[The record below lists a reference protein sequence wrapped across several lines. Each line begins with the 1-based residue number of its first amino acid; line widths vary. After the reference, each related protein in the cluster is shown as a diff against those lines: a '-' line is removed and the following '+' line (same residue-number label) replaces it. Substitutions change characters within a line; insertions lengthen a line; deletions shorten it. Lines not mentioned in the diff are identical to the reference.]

1 MILLRWGHLFVKSMC
16 YKNPD
21 IQHRNLEIHVSQSPT
36 APLPHRTP
44 HTRFSNFCIQKAML
58 CLCSNSH
65 TAVNLLKIPPPCIR
79 SNALDLQHC
88 LAIHIVVHISK
99 RCSWCTSVYIK
110 CVGWA
115 NWSAAFFVKK
125 TLFWPHAVD
134 NVFKRLFIFD
144 IYILWGAA
152 PFKYFNFFILKN
164 IALAPRSGQIF

>member
-79 SNALDLQHC
+79 SNAFDLQHC

-115 NWSAAFFVKK
+115 NWSVAFFLKK
-125 TLFWPHAVD
+125 KHCSGPTQWTMFLKGCLF
-134 NVFKRLFIFD
+134 L
-144 IYILWGAA
+144 IYIFYGAQ
-152 PFKYFNFFILKN
+152 PLSNIL
-164 IALAPRSGQIF
+164 IF